1 MTGNDVEREM
11 RQLMAYGRG
20 NMCKREEKVR
30 RKEGNI
36 PQTRAHQVIWDGWQI
51 HPFYAQTTKEKKAED
66 KDEEMS

>member
-30 RKEGNI
+30 RKEANI

-51 HPFYAQTTKEKKAED
+51 HPFYA
-66 KDEEMS
+66 